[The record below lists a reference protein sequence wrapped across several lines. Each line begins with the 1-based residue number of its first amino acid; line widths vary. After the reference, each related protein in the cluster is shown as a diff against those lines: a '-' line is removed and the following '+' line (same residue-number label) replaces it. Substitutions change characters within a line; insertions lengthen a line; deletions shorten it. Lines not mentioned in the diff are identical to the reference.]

1 MPGLFITGTD
11 TGVGKTLVSCALLHA
26 YASRNFR
33 ASGMKPVS
41 AGGGATNSDI
51 LALHYASN
59 ASAPLN
65 LICPYPLQAPIA
77 PHIAARQ
84 EGITI
89 NLPVILQAYRQLE
102 RCAEVIIVEGVGGFM
117 VPLNELEDG
126 ADLATM
132 LQLPVVLVVGLRL
145 GCLNHALL
153 TAATI
158 TQRGLKLAAWV
169 ANQIQPAMPAVEEN
183 IAALQQRIRAP
194 LLGVLPFV
202 ERPDARR
209 FAKLLALD
217 ELGFH
222 H

>member
-26 YASRNFR
+26 YTSRNFR

-41 AGGGATNSDI
+41 AGGGVMNSDN
-51 LALHYASN
+51 LALHNASN
-59 ASAPLN
+59 AAAPLN
-65 LICPYPLQAPIA
+65 LICPYPLERPIA

-84 EGITI
+84 EGVII
-89 NLPVILQAYRQLE
+89 DLPAILQAYQQLE
-102 RCAEVIIVEGVGGFM
+102 RYAEIVIVEGVGGFM
-117 VPLNELEDG
+117 VPLNETEDS

-153 TAATI
+153 TVAAI

-169 ANQIQPAMPAVEEN
+169 ANQIQPAMPALEEN
-183 IAALQQRIRAP
+183 IAALHQRIHAP
-194 LLGVLPFV
+194 LLGILPF
-202 ERPDARR
+202 EESPDARR

-217 ELGFH
+217 QLAFH